1 MKKLLIALAATCAL
15 LCLPGVASAGS
26 TKDKGWTNYAGKTK
40 EGSKISFA
48 YRKGTIALLE
58 TSVPSSC
65 GSAQGGNPSAR
76 MSTFD
81 PPFSVVFKA
90 NGRESQVKVEKPWPT
105 RYYTVTARK
114 QGTKIA
120 GKLRLSWSM
129 LASNTFEGYH
139 ILTCVGTGNF
149 SVKPVK

>member
-1 MKKLLIALAATCAL
+1 MRKLLIAVAATCAL
-15 LCLPGVASAGS
+15 LSVPGVANAGS

-58 TSVPSSC
+58 TMVPSSC
-65 GSAQGGNPSAR
+65 GSAQGGNPRGS
-76 MSTFD
+76 MSLFD
-81 PPFSVVFKA
+81 PPFSIVFKA

-114 QGTKIA
+114 HGKGIS
-120 GKLRLSWSM
+120 GKLRLSWS
-129 LASNTFEGYH
+129 LLSSDTYGGYH

-149 SVKPVK
+149 SVKPK